1 MVSWS
6 EVQKWNAGVFTS
18 LAQQVGDSARDC
30 KSGLSDFTRVLGGF
44 DLEGAT
50 ASAARDQGHFRIEV
64 ARRQVEDLRAL
75 QEIFLWAEHEIN
87 DIVADVASIHEI
99 ERTTNITISAS
110 GAVAPRDPMVFYG
123 RNNPFV
129 DDESALQFAST
140 RIASL
145 LSRAEAFI
153 SELEARFSRVNS
165 GEAGAEHAYQTSDN
179 EEAQLPPPGSKPKQI
194 AAWWGS
200 LSPQQREELI
210 KKYPEII
217 GNLDG
222 VDIATRDR
230 VNRSLVDGMLTEA
243 EDRVR
248 QIHDDLADP
257 GMTPPLYPNHYIK
270 ALGDVEDIKVLKQ
283 FLADNPE
290 KKLLV
295 CDRSGER
302 LKVAIGIGNFDEAQ
316 HIGVY
321 VPGKGTTVRG
331 SLLDCVTKSESLWL
345 KASKVAQKPVKD
357 YATVAWLG
365 YDAPLSIP
373 NAANT
378 HRADAGADRLVNFL
392 EGLRVIPRV
401 SQEKLHLT
409 LLGHSYGSTTSG
421 IAASH
426 VQPNVVDDLV
436 LFGSPGSGVQ
446 LGAEYRVPEGHR
458 WVSAV
463 PYPGDMVQGIG
474 TDINF
479 GRNPTEMPAFR
490 HISGDATE
498 GETYHT
504 IPQGPFGNHSTYLE
518 DKTETQKDMARI
530 MAGLEPGS

>member
-18 LAQQVGDSARDC
+18 LAEQVGASAEDC

-50 ASAARDQGHFRIEV
+50 ASAARDQGHFRIEA

-87 DIVADVASIHEI
+87 DIAADVASIHEI

-110 GAVAPRDPMVFYG
+110 GVVAPRDPMVFYG

-129 DDESALQFAST
+129 DDEPALQFAST

-179 EEAQLPPPGSKPKQI
+179 EEAQLPPPGSNPRQI
-194 AAWWGS
+194 AVWWGS
-200 LSPQQREELI
+200 LSDQQKKKLKE
-210 KKYPEII
+210 KYPEII

-222 VDIATRDR
+222 VDIATRDE
-230 VNRSLVDGMLTEA
+230 VNRSLVDGMLAEA

-248 QIHDDLADP
+248 QTYDDLVHL
-257 GMTPPLYPNHYIK
+257 GMTSPFYADRYTK
-270 ALGDVEDIKVLKQ
+270 ALDDVEDLKVLQGVLK
-283 FLADNPE
+283 NRE
-290 KKLLV
+290 RKLLV
-295 CDRSGER
+295 CDRGGER
-302 LKVAIGIGNFDEAQ
+302 LKVAIGIGDFNQAQ
-316 HIGVY
+316 HIGVF
-321 VPGKGTTVRG
+321 VPGMGTTVRG
-331 SLLDCVTKSESLWL
+331 NLEDYFKKAASLRSE
-345 KASKVAQKPVKD
+345 ASKVAHKPVID

-373 NAANT
+373 NVANT
-378 HRADAGADRLVNFL
+378 HRANAGADRLENFL
-392 EGLRVIPRV
+392 QGLRVIPRD

>member
-18 LAQQVGDSARDC
+18 LAKQVGDSARDC

-50 ASAARDQGHFRIEV
+50 ASAARDQGHFRIEA

-129 DDESALQFAST
+129 DDEPALQFAST

-179 EEAQLPPPGSKPKQI
+179 EEAQLPPPGSKPRQI

-200 LSPQQREELI
+200 LSDQQKKKLI
-210 KKYPEII
+210 EKYPEII

-222 VDIATRDR
+222 VDIAKRDE
-230 VNRSLVDGMLTEA
+230 VNRSLVDGMLAEA
-243 EDRVR
+243 EDRVH
-248 QIHDDLADP
+248 QIQDDLADP

-270 ALGDVEDIKVLKQ
+270 ALDDVEDLKVLKDFIDHHRGQ
-283 FLADNPE
+283 
-290 KKLLV
+290 KLLV

-302 LKVAIGIGNFDEAQ
+302 LKVAIGSGNFDEAQ

-321 VPGKGTTVRG
+321 VPGRGTTVRG
-331 SLLDCVTKSESLWL
+331 SLLDCVKKSEGLIT
-345 KASKVAQKPVKD
+345 AAQKLRESS

-373 NAANT
+373 DVANT
-378 HRADAGADRLVNFL
+378 HRANAGADRLENFL
-392 EGLRVIPRV
+392 EGV
-401 SQEKLHLT
+401 SAIYGEKVHLT

-426 VQPNVVDDLV
+426 VSPNVVDDLV

-463 PYPGDMVQGIG
+463 PYPGDIVQGIG

-504 IPQGPFGNHSTYLE
+504 IPRGPFGNHSTYLE
-518 DKTETQKDMARI
+518 DGTETQKDMARI
-530 MAGLEPGS
+530 LAGLEPGS

>member
-18 LAQQVGDSARDC
+18 LAQQVGASAEDC
-30 KSGLSDFTRVLGGF
+30 KSNLKRFVDVLAGF

-50 ASAARDQGHFRIEV
+50 ASAARDQGHFRIEA

-129 DDESALQFAST
+129 DDEPALQFAST

-200 LSPQQREELI
+200 LSPQQQEELI
-210 KKYPEII
+210 KKYPAII

-222 VDIATRDR
+222 VDIAKRDKA
-230 VNRSLVDGMLTEA
+230 NRSLVDGMLAEA

-248 QIHDDLADP
+248 QTYDDLVHL
-257 GMTPPLYPNHYIK
+257 GMTSPLYADRYTK
-270 ALGDVEDIKVLKQ
+270 ALDDVEDIKVLKDFIDHHRGQ
-283 FLADNPE
+283 
-290 KKLLV
+290 KLLV

-302 LKVAIGIGNFDEAQ
+302 LKVAIGIGDFDIAQ
-316 HIGVY
+316 HIGVF
-321 VPGKGTTVRG
+321 VPGMGTTVRG
-331 SLLDCVTKSESLWL
+331 KLGDYFKDAAILRS
-345 KASKVAQKPVKD
+345 KAAELAKQTSD
-357 YATVAWLG
+357 HYATVAWLG

-373 NAANT
+373 NVANT
-378 HRADAGADRLVNFL
+378 HRANAGADRLVNFL
-392 EGLRVIPRV
+392 EGLRVIPRN
-401 SQEKLHLT
+401 SQEELHLT

-504 IPQGPFGNHSTYLE
+504 IPRGPFGNHSTYLE
-518 DKTETQKDMARI
+518 DKTKTQKNMAEI
-530 MAGLEPGS
+530 VAGLEPGS

>member
-18 LAQQVGDSARDC
+18 LAKQVGKSANGC
-30 KSGLSDFTRVLGGF
+30 KSNLERFVNVLAGF

-50 ASAARDQGHFRIEV
+50 ASAARDQGHFRIEA
-64 ARRQVEDLRAL
+64 ARRQVEDLLAL
-75 QEIFLWAEHEIN
+75 QEIFLWAEHEVN
-87 DIVADVASIHEI
+87 DIAADVASIHEV

-129 DDESALQFAST
+129 DDEPALQFAST

-165 GEAGAEHAYQTSDN
+165 GEAGAEHSYQTSEN

-200 LSPQQREELI
+200 LSDQQKKKLI
-210 KKYPEII
+210 EKYPEII
-217 GNLDG
+217 GSLDG
-222 VDIATRDR
+222 VDIKTRDE
-230 VNRSLVDGMLTEA
+230 VNRSLVDGMLAEA
-243 EDRVR
+243 RDRER
-248 QIHDDLADP
+248 QTYDDLVHR
-257 GMTPPLYPNHYIK
+257 GMTSHSYANRYSK
-270 ALGDVEDIKVLKQ
+270 ALDDVEDLKVLQEVLK
-283 FLADNPE
+283 DRE
-290 KKLLV
+290 RKLLV

-302 LKVAIGIGNFDEAQ
+302 LKVAIGIGDFDKAQ
-316 HIGVY
+316 HIGVF

-331 SLLDCVTKSESLWL
+331 SLLNYVTKSEGLIT
-345 KASKVAQKPVKD
+345 AAQKVRESS

-373 NAANT
+373 DVANT
-378 HRADAGADRLVNFL
+378 HRANAGADRLENFL
-392 EGLRVIPRV
+392 EGV
-401 SQEKLHLT
+401 SAVYGEKGQKVHLT

-426 VQPNVVDDLV
+426 VSPNVVDDLV

-479 GRNPTEMPAFR
+479 GRNPTEMQAFR
-490 HISGDATE
+490 HISGDATK

-504 IPQGPFGNHSTYLE
+504 IPRGPFGNHSTYLE
-518 DKTETQKDMARI
+518 NNTETQKNMAEI
-530 MAGLEPGS
+530 VAGLEPSS

>member
-18 LAQQVGDSARDC
+18 LAKQVGKSANGC
-30 KSGLSDFTRVLGGF
+30 KSNLERFVNVLAGL

-50 ASAARDQGHFRIEV
+50 ASAARDQGHFRIEA
-64 ARRQVEDLRAL
+64 ARRQVEDLLAL
-75 QEIFLWAEHEIN
+75 QEIFLWAEHEVN
-87 DIVADVASIHEI
+87 DIAADVASIHEV

-129 DDESALQFAST
+129 DDEPALQFAST

-165 GEAGAEHAYQTSDN
+165 GEAGAEHSYQTSEN

-200 LSPQQREELI
+200 LSDQQKKKLI
-210 KKYPEII
+210 EKYPEII

-222 VDIATRDR
+222 VDIKTRDE
-230 VNRSLVDGMLTEA
+230 VNRSLVDGMLAEA
-243 EDRVR
+243 RDRER
-248 QIHDDLADP
+248 QTYDDLVHR
-257 GMTPPLYPNHYIK
+257 GMTSHSYANRYSK
-270 ALGDVEDIKVLKQ
+270 ALDDVEDLKVLQEVLK
-283 FLADNPE
+283 DRE
-290 KKLLV
+290 RKLLV

-302 LKVAIGIGNFDEAQ
+302 LKVAIGIGDFDKAQ
-316 HIGVY
+316 HIGVF

-331 SLLDCVTKSESLWL
+331 SLLNYVTKSEGLIT
-345 KASKVAQKPVKD
+345 AAQKVRESS

-373 NAANT
+373 DVANT
-378 HRADAGADRLVNFL
+378 HRANAGADRLENFL
-392 EGLRVIPRV
+392 EGV
-401 SQEKLHLT
+401 SAVDGEKGQNVHLT

-426 VQPNVVDDLV
+426 VSPNVVDDLV
-436 LFGSPGSGVQ
+436 LFGSPGSGVH

-479 GRNPTEMPAFR
+479 GRNPTEMQAFR
-490 HISGDATE
+490 HISGDATK

-504 IPQGPFGNHSTYLE
+504 IPRGPFGNHSTYLE
-518 DKTETQKDMARI
+518 NNTETQKNMAEI
-530 MAGLEPGS
+530 VAGLEPSS

>member
-18 LAQQVGDSARDC
+18 LAQQVGASAEDC
-30 KSGLSDFTRVLGGF
+30 KSNLKRFVDVLAGF

-50 ASAARDQGHFRIEV
+50 ASAARDQGHFRIEA
-64 ARRQVEDLRAL
+64 ARRQVEDLLAL

-87 DIVADVASIHEI
+87 DIAADVASIHEI

-129 DDESALQFAST
+129 DDEPALQFAST

-179 EEAQLPPPGSKPKQI
+179 EEAQLPPPGSKPRQI

-200 LSPQQREELI
+200 LSPQQQEELI
-210 KKYPEII
+210 KKYPAII

-222 VDIATRDR
+222 VDIKTRDR
-230 VNRSLVDGMLTEA
+230 VNRSLVDGMLAEA
-243 EDRVR
+243 EDRER
-248 QIHDDLADP
+248 QTHNDLVHL
-257 GMTPPLYPNHYIK
+257 GMTSHSYANRYSK
-270 ALGDVEDIKVLKQ
+270 ALDDVEDLKVLKNFIDHHRGQ
-283 FLADNPE
+283 
-290 KKLLV
+290 KLLV

-316 HIGVY
+316 HIGVF
-321 VPGKGTTVRG
+321 VPGMGTTVRG
-331 SLLDCVTKSESLWL
+331 NLLDYTTKSEGLIT
-345 KASKVAQKPVKD
+345 AAQKVRESS

-373 NAANT
+373 NVANT
-378 HRADAGADRLVNFL
+378 HRANAGADRLVNFL
-392 EGLRVIPRV
+392 EGLRVIPRN

-463 PYPGDMVQGIG
+463 PYHGDIVQGIG

-490 HISGDATE
+490 HISGDAT
-498 GETYHT
+498 GGKSYQTFT
-504 IPQGPFGNHSTYLE
+504 QPFGNHSTYLE
-518 DKTETQKDMARI
+518 NNTETQKDMARI
-530 MAGLEPGS
+530 LAGLEPGS

>member
-50 ASAARDQGHFRIEV
+50 ASAARDQGHFRIEA

-87 DIVADVASIHEI
+87 DIAADVASIHEI

-110 GAVAPRDPMVFYG
+110 GVVAPRDPMVFYG

-129 DDESALQFAST
+129 DDEPALQFAST

-179 EEAQLPPPGSKPKQI
+179 EEAQLPPPGSNRRQI
-194 AAWWGS
+194 VAWWGS
-200 LSPQQREELI
+200 LSPQQQEELI
-210 KKYPEII
+210 KKYPAII

-222 VDIATRDR
+222 VDIAKRDE
-230 VNRSLVDGMLTEA
+230 VNRSLVDGMRTEA

-248 QIHDDLADP
+248 QTYDDLVHL
-257 GMTPPLYPNHYIK
+257 GMTSPLYADLYTK
-270 ALGDVEDIKVLKQ
+270 ALDDVEDIEVLQKVLK
-283 FLADNPE
+283 DRE
-290 KKLLV
+290 RKLLV

-316 HIGVY
+316 HIGVF
-321 VPGKGTTVRG
+321 VPGMGTTVRG
-331 SLLDCVTKSESLWL
+331 NLLDYTTKSEGLIT
-345 KASKVAQKPVKD
+345 AAQGLRKSS

-373 NAANT
+373 NVANT
-378 HRADAGADRLVNFL
+378 HRANAGADRLVNFL
-392 EGLRVIPRV
+392 EGLRVIPRN

-426 VQPNVVDDLV
+426 VSPNVVDDLV

-463 PYPGDMVQGIG
+463 PYHGDIVQGIG

-490 HISGDATE
+490 HISGDAT
-498 GETYHT
+498 GGKSYRTFT
-504 IPQGPFGNHSTYLE
+504 QPFGNHSTYLE
-518 DKTETQKDMARI
+518 NNTETQKDMARI
-530 MAGLEPGS
+530 LAGLEPGS

>member
-1 MVSWS
+1 MSWS
-6 EVQKWNAGVFTS
+6 EVQKWNASVFGD
-18 LAQQVGDSARDC
+18 LARQVGKSANGC
-30 KSGLSDFTRVLGGF
+30 KSGLDDFTSVLGDF

-50 ASAARDQGHFRIEV
+50 ASAARDQGRFRIEA
-64 ARRQVEDLRAL
+64 ARHQVEDLLAL
-75 QEIFLWAEHEIN
+75 QEVFLWAEHEVS
-87 DIVADVASIHEI
+87 DIAADVASIHEI
-99 ERTTNITISAS
+99 ERTTNITISES

-129 DDESALQFAST
+129 DDEPALQFAST
-140 RIASL
+140 RIMSL

-165 GEAGAEHAYQTSDN
+165 GEAGAEHTYQTSEN
-179 EEAQLPPPGSKPKQI
+179 EEAQLPPPGSNPKQI

-200 LSPQQREELI
+200 LSPQQQEELI
-210 KKYPEII
+210 KKYPSII

-230 VNRSLVDGMLTEA
+230 VNRSLVDGMLAEA

-270 ALGDVEDIKVLKQ
+270 ALGDVEDLKVLKNFIDHHRGQ
-283 FLADNPE
+283 
-290 KKLLV
+290 KLLV
-295 CDRSGER
+295 CDRGGER
-302 LKVAIGIGNFDEAQ
+302 LKVAIGIGDFDKAQ
-316 HIGVY
+316 HIGVF
-321 VPGKGTTVRG
+321 VPGMGTTVRG
-331 SLLDCVTKSESLWL
+331 SLLNYVTKSEGLIT
-345 KASKVAQKPVKD
+345 AAQKLRESS

-373 NAANT
+373 DVTNT
-378 HRADAGADRLVNFL
+378 HRANAGADRLENFL
-392 EGLRVIPRV
+392 EGLNATFE
-401 SQEKLHLT
+401 EKKKKVHLT

-421 IAASH
+421 IAASR

-479 GRNPTEMPAFR
+479 GRNPTEMRAFR
-490 HISGDATE
+490 HISGDAT
-498 GETYHT
+498 GAKTYRTFTHP
-504 IPQGPFGNHSTYLE
+504 IGNHSTYLE
-518 DKTETQKDMARI
+518 DGTETQKDMARI
-530 MAGLEPGS
+530 LAGLEPGS

>member
-18 LAQQVGDSARDC
+18 LAEQVGDSARDC

-50 ASAARDQGHFRIEV
+50 ASAARDQGHFRIEA
-64 ARRQVEDLRAL
+64 ARRQVEDLLAL
-75 QEIFLWAEHEIN
+75 QEIFLWAEHEVN
-87 DIVADVASIHEI
+87 DIAADVASIHEV

-129 DDESALQFAST
+129 DDEPALQFAST

-165 GEAGAEHAYQTSDN
+165 GEAGAEHSYQTSEN

-200 LSPQQREELI
+200 LSDQQKKKLI
-210 KKYPEII
+210 EKYPEII

-222 VDIATRDR
+222 VDIKTRDE
-230 VNRSLVDGMLTEA
+230 VNRSLVDGMLAEA
-243 EDRVR
+243 RDRER
-248 QIHDDLADP
+248 QTYDDLVHR
-257 GMTPPLYPNHYIK
+257 GMTSHSYANRYSK
-270 ALGDVEDIKVLKQ
+270 ALDDVEDLKVLQEVLK
-283 FLADNPE
+283 DRE
-290 KKLLV
+290 RKLLV

-302 LKVAIGIGNFDEAQ
+302 LKVAIGIGDFDKAQ
-316 HIGVY
+316 HIGVF

-331 SLLDCVTKSESLWL
+331 SLLNYVTKSEGLIT
-345 KASKVAQKPVKD
+345 AAQKVRESS

-373 NAANT
+373 DVANT
-378 HRADAGADRLVNFL
+378 HRANAGADRLENFL
-392 EGLRVIPRV
+392 EGV
-401 SQEKLHLT
+401 SAVYGEKGQKVHLT

-426 VQPNVVDDLV
+426 VSPNVVDDLV

-490 HISGDATE
+490 HITGDATE

-504 IPQGPFGNHSTYLE
+504 IPRGPFGNHSTYLE
-518 DKTETQKDMARI
+518 GGTKTQKNMAEI
-530 MAGLEPGS
+530 VAGLEPSS

>member
-18 LAQQVGDSARDC
+18 LAKQVGDSAEGC
-30 KSGLSDFTRVLGGF
+30 KSNLKRFVDVLAGF

-50 ASAARDQGHFRIEV
+50 ASAARDQGHFRIEA

-75 QEIFLWAEHEIN
+75 QEIFLWAEHEVSEIA
-87 DIVADVASIHEI
+87 ADVTSIHEI

-140 RIASL
+140 RIVSL

-179 EEAQLPPPGSKPKQI
+179 EEAQLPPPGSNPRQI

-200 LSPQQREELI
+200 LSDQQKKKLKE
-210 KKYPEII
+210 KYPEII

-222 VDIATRDR
+222 VDLTTRHE
-230 VNRSLVDGMLTEA
+230 VNSNLVDGMLAEA

-248 QIHDDLADP
+248 QTYDDLVHL
-257 GMTPPLYPNHYIK
+257 GMTSPLYADRYTK
-270 ALGDVEDIKVLKQ
+270 ALDDVEDLKVLQQ
-283 FLADNPE
+283 FLHDNPE

-331 SLLDCVTKSESLWL
+331 SLLDCVTKSEGLIT
-345 KASKVAQKPVKD
+345 AAQKVRKSS

-373 NAANT
+373 NVVNT
-378 HRADAGADRLVNFL
+378 HRANAGADRLENFL
-392 EGLRVIPRV
+392 EGLKATFE
-401 SQEKLHLT
+401 EKKKKVHLT

-426 VQPNVVDDLV
+426 VSPNVVDDLV

-463 PYPGDMVQGIG
+463 PYHGDIVQGIG

-479 GRNPTEMPAFR
+479 GRNPTEMRAFR

-498 GETYHT
+498 GETYRTFTH
-504 IPQGPFGNHSTYLE
+504 PLGNHSTYLE
-518 DKTETQKDMARI
+518 DKTKTQKNMAEI
-530 MAGLEPGS
+530 VAGLEPSS

>member
-50 ASAARDQGHFRIEV
+50 ASAARDQGDFRIEA

-129 DDESALQFAST
+129 DDEPALQFAST

-179 EEAQLPPPGSKPKQI
+179 EEAQLPPPGSKPRQI

-200 LSPQQREELI
+200 LSDQQKKKLI
-210 KKYPEII
+210 EKYPEII

-222 VDIATRDR
+222 VDIAKRDE
-230 VNRSLVDGMLTEA
+230 VNRSLVDGMLAEA
-243 EDRVR
+243 EDRVH
-248 QIHDDLADP
+248 QIQDDLADP

-270 ALGDVEDIKVLKQ
+270 ALDDVEDLKVLKDFIDHHRGQ
-283 FLADNPE
+283 
-290 KKLLV
+290 KLLV

-302 LKVAIGIGNFDEAQ
+302 LKVAIGSGNFDEAQ

-321 VPGKGTTVRG
+321 VPGRGTTVRG
-331 SLLDCVTKSESLWL
+331 SLLDCVKKSEGLIT
-345 KASKVAQKPVKD
+345 AAQKLRESS

-373 NAANT
+373 DVANT
-378 HRADAGADRLVNFL
+378 HRANAGADRLENFL
-392 EGLRVIPRV
+392 EGV
-401 SQEKLHLT
+401 SAIYGEKVHLT

-426 VQPNVVDDLV
+426 VSPNVVDDLV

-463 PYPGDMVQGIG
+463 PYPGDIVQGIG

-504 IPQGPFGNHSTYLE
+504 IPRGPFGNHSTYLE
-518 DKTETQKDMARI
+518 DGTETQKDMARI
-530 MAGLEPGS
+530 LAGLEPGS

>member
-18 LAQQVGDSARDC
+18 LAEQVGASAEGC
-30 KSGLSDFTRVLGGF
+30 KSNLKRFVDVLAGF

-50 ASAARDQGHFRIEV
+50 ASAARDQGHFRIEA

-129 DDESALQFAST
+129 DDEPALQFAST

-179 EEAQLPPPGSKPKQI
+179 EEAQLPPPGSKPRQI

-200 LSPQQREELI
+200 LSDQQKKKLI
-210 KKYPEII
+210 EKYPEII

-222 VDIATRDR
+222 VDIATRDE
-230 VNRSLVDGMLTEA
+230 VNRSLVDGMLAEA
-243 EDRVR
+243 RDRER
-248 QIHDDLADP
+248 QTHDDLVHR
-257 GMTPPLYPNHYIK
+257 GMTSHSYANRYSK
-270 ALGDVEDIKVLKQ
+270 ALDDVEDLEVLKDFIDHHRGQ
-283 FLADNPE
+283 
-290 KKLLV
+290 KLLV

-302 LKVAIGIGNFDEAQ
+302 LKVAIGSGNFDEAQ

-321 VPGKGTTVRG
+321 VPGRGTTVRG
-331 SLLDCVTKSESLWL
+331 SLLDCVKKSEGLIT
-345 KASKVAQKPVKD
+345 AAQKLRESS

-373 NAANT
+373 DVANT
-378 HRADAGADRLVNFL
+378 HRANAGADRLENFL
-392 EGLRVIPRV
+392 EGV
-401 SQEKLHLT
+401 SAIYGEKVHLT

-421 IAASH
+421 IAVSH
-426 VQPNVVDDLV
+426 VSPNVVDDLV

-463 PYPGDMVQGIG
+463 PYPGDIVQGIG

-504 IPQGPFGNHSTYLE
+504 IPRGPFGNHSTYLE
-518 DKTETQKDMARI
+518 DGTETQKDMARI
-530 MAGLEPGS
+530 LAGLEPGS

>member
-18 LAQQVGDSARDC
+18 LAQQVGDSAKDC

-44 DLEGAT
+44 NLEGAT
-50 ASAARDQGHFRIEV
+50 ASAARDQGRFRIEA

-75 QEIFLWAEHEIN
+75 QEIFLWAEHEVS
-87 DIVADVASIHEI
+87 DIAADVTSIHEI
-99 ERTTNITISAS
+99 ERTTNITISES

-129 DDESALQFAST
+129 DDEPALQFAST

-179 EEAQLPPPGSKPKQI
+179 EEAKLPPPGSNPKQI

-200 LSPQQREELI
+200 LSEPQKNKLI
-210 KKYPEII
+210 EKYPAII

-222 VDIATRDR
+222 VDITTRDR

-243 EDRVR
+243 RDRDRQTHEDLVHR
-248 QIHDDLADP
+248 
-257 GMTPPLYPNHYIK
+257 GMTSHSYANRYSK
-270 ALGDVEDIKVLKQ
+270 ALDDVEDIEVLQQ
-283 FLADNPE
+283 FLDDNPE

-302 LKVAIGIGNFDEAQ
+302 LKVAIGIGNFDEAK
-316 HIGVY
+316 HIGVF
-321 VPGKGTTVRG
+321 VPGMGTTVRG
-331 SLLDCVTKSESLWL
+331 TLLNYVTKSEGLN
-345 KASKVAQKPVKD
+345 AAAQKLQESS

-373 NAANT
+373 NVANT
-378 HRADAGADRLVNFL
+378 HRANAGADRLENFL
-392 EGLRVIPRV
+392 EGV
-401 SQEKLHLT
+401 SAIHGEKGQKVHLT

-426 VQPNVVDDLV
+426 VSPNVVDDLV

-479 GRNPTEMPAFR
+479 GRNPTEMQAFR
-490 HISGDATE
+490 HISGDATK

-504 IPQGPFGNHSTYLE
+504 IPRGPFGNHSTYLE
-518 DKTETQKDMARI
+518 DNTETQKNMAEI
-530 MAGLEPGS
+530 VAGLEPSS

>member
-18 LAQQVGDSARDC
+18 LAKQVGDSAEGC
-30 KSGLSDFTRVLGGF
+30 KSNLKRFVDVLAGF

-50 ASAARDQGHFRIEV
+50 ASAARDQGHFRIEA

-75 QEIFLWAEHEIN
+75 QEIFLWAEHEVS
-87 DIVADVASIHEI
+87 DIAADVTSIHEI
-99 ERTTNITISAS
+99 ERTTNITIFES

-129 DDESALQFAST
+129 DDEPALQFAST

-179 EEAQLPPPGSKPKQI
+179 EEAKLPPPGSNPRQI

-200 LSPQQREELI
+200 LSDQQKKKLI
-210 KKYPEII
+210 EKYPEII

-222 VDIATRDR
+222 VDIKTRDE
-230 VNRSLVDGMLTEA
+230 VNRSLVDGMLAEA
-243 EDRVR
+243 RDRER
-248 QIHDDLADP
+248 QTYDDLVHR
-257 GMTPPLYPNHYIK
+257 GMTSHSYANRYSK
-270 ALGDVEDIKVLKQ
+270 ALDDVEDLKVLQEVLK
-283 FLADNPE
+283 DRE
-290 KKLLV
+290 RKLLV

-302 LKVAIGIGNFDEAQ
+302 LKVAIGIGDFDKAQ
-316 HIGVY
+316 HIGVF

-331 SLLDCVTKSESLWL
+331 SLLNYVTKSEGLIT
-345 KASKVAQKPVKD
+345 AAQKVRESS

-373 NAANT
+373 NVANT
-378 HRADAGADRLVNFL
+378 HRANAGADRLVNFL
-392 EGLRVIPRV
+392 EGLRVIPRE

-463 PYPGDMVQGIG
+463 PYHGDIVQGIG

-498 GETYHT
+498 GETYRTFTH
-504 IPQGPFGNHSTYLE
+504 PFGNHSTYLE
-518 DKTETQKDMARI
+518 NNTETQKDMARI
-530 MAGLEPGS
+530 LAGLEPGS

>member
-18 LAQQVGDSARDC
+18 LAQQVGDSAEGC
-30 KSGLSDFTRVLGGF
+30 KSNLKRFVDVLAGF

-50 ASAARDQGHFRIEV
+50 ASAARDQGRFRIEA

-75 QEIFLWAEHEIN
+75 QEIFLWAEHEVS
-87 DIVADVASIHEI
+87 DIAADVTSIHEI
-99 ERTTNITISAS
+99 ERTTNITISES

-129 DDESALQFAST
+129 DDEPALQFAST

-179 EEAQLPPPGSKPKQI
+179 EEAQLPPPGSNPRQI

-200 LSPQQREELI
+200 LSPQQQEELI

-222 VDIATRDR
+222 VDIKTRDR

-243 EDRVR
+243 RDRER
-248 QIHDDLADP
+248 QTHDDLVHL
-257 GMTPPLYPNHYIK
+257 GMTSHSYANRYSK
-270 ALGDVEDIKVLKQ
+270 ALDDVEDLEVLQEVLK
-283 FLADNPE
+283 DRE
-290 KKLLV
+290 RKLLV

-302 LKVAIGIGNFDEAQ
+302 LKVAIGIGDFGTAE
-316 HIGVY
+316 HVGVF
-321 VPGKGTTVRG
+321 VPGMGTTVRG
-331 SLLDCVTKSESLWL
+331 SLLNYVTKSEGLNTT
-345 KASKVAQKPVKD
+345 AQGLRKSS

-373 NAANT
+373 NVANT
-378 HRADAGADRLVNFL
+378 HRANAGADRLVNFL
-392 EGLRVIPRV
+392 EGLRVIPRE

-463 PYPGDMVQGIG
+463 PYYGDIVQGIG

-498 GETYHT
+498 GETYRTFTH
-504 IPQGPFGNHSTYLE
+504 PFGNHSTYLE
-518 DKTETQKDMARI
+518 GGTKTQKNMAEI
-530 MAGLEPGS
+530 VAGLEPSS

>member
-18 LAQQVGDSARDC
+18 LAKQVGKSANGC
-30 KSGLSDFTRVLGGF
+30 KSNLERFVNVLAGF

-50 ASAARDQGHFRIEV
+50 ASAARDQGHFRIEA
-64 ARRQVEDLRAL
+64 ARRQVEDLLAL
-75 QEIFLWAEHEIN
+75 QEIFLWAEHEVN
-87 DIVADVASIHEI
+87 DIAADVASIHEV

-129 DDESALQFAST
+129 DDEPALQFAST

-165 GEAGAEHAYQTSDN
+165 GEAGAEHSYQTSEN

-200 LSPQQREELI
+200 LSDQQKKKLI
-210 KKYPEII
+210 EKYPEII

-222 VDIATRDR
+222 VDIKTRDE
-230 VNRSLVDGMLTEA
+230 VNRSLVDGMLAEA
-243 EDRVR
+243 RDRER
-248 QIHDDLADP
+248 QTYDDLVHR
-257 GMTPPLYPNHYIK
+257 GMTSHSYANRYSK
-270 ALGDVEDIKVLKQ
+270 ALDDVEDLKVLQEVLK
-283 FLADNPE
+283 DRE
-290 KKLLV
+290 RKLLV

-302 LKVAIGIGNFDEAQ
+302 LKVAIGIGDFDKAQ
-316 HIGVY
+316 HIGVF

-331 SLLDCVTKSESLWL
+331 SLLNYVTKSEGLIT
-345 KASKVAQKPVKD
+345 AAQKVRESS

-373 NAANT
+373 DVANT
-378 HRADAGADRLVNFL
+378 HRANAGADRLENFL
-392 EGLRVIPRV
+392 EGV
-401 SQEKLHLT
+401 SAVYGEKGQKVHLT

-426 VQPNVVDDLV
+426 VSPNVVDDLV

-479 GRNPTEMPAFR
+479 GRNPTEMQAFR
-490 HISGDATE
+490 HISGDATK

-504 IPQGPFGNHSTYLE
+504 IPRGPFGNHSTYLE
-518 DKTETQKDMARI
+518 NNTETQKNMAEI
-530 MAGLEPGS
+530 VAALEPSS

>member
-1 MVSWS
+1 MVSWL

-50 ASAARDQGHFRIEV
+50 ASAARDQGHFRIEA

-75 QEIFLWAEHEIN
+75 QEIFLWAEHEVG
-87 DIVADVASIHEI
+87 DIAADVTSIHEI

-129 DDESALQFAST
+129 DDEPALQFAST

-153 SELEARFSRVNS
+153 SELKARFSRVNS

-179 EEAQLPPPGSKPKQI
+179 EEAQLPPPGSKPRQI

-200 LSPQQREELI
+200 LSDQQKKKLI
-210 KKYPEII
+210 EKYPEII

-222 VDIATRDR
+222 VDIATRDE
-230 VNRSLVDGMLTEA
+230 VNRSLVDGMLAEA
-243 EDRVR
+243 EDRVH
-248 QIHDDLADP
+248 QIQDDLADP

-270 ALGDVEDIKVLKQ
+270 ALDDVEDLKVLKDFIDHHRGQ
-283 FLADNPE
+283 
-290 KKLLV
+290 KLLV
-295 CDRSGER
+295 CDRSGEW
-302 LKVAIGIGNFDEAQ
+302 LKVAIGSGNFDEAQ

-321 VPGKGTTVRG
+321 VPGRGTTVRG
-331 SLLDCVTKSESLWL
+331 SLLDCVKKSEGLIT
-345 KASKVAQKPVKD
+345 AAQKLRESS

-378 HRADAGADRLVNFL
+378 HRANAGADRLENFL
-392 EGLRVIPRV
+392 EGV
-401 SQEKLHLT
+401 SAIYGEKVHLT

-426 VQPNVVDDLV
+426 VSPNVVDDLV

-463 PYPGDMVQGIG
+463 PYPGDIVQGIG

-504 IPQGPFGNHSTYLE
+504 IPRGPFGNHSTYLE
-518 DKTETQKDMARI
+518 DGTETQKDMARI
-530 MAGLEPGS
+530 LAGLEPGS

>member
-50 ASAARDQGHFRIEV
+50 ASAARDQGHFRIEA

-75 QEIFLWAEHEIN
+75 QEIFLWAEQEIN

-129 DDESALQFAST
+129 DDEPALQFAST

-179 EEAQLPPPGSKPKQI
+179 EEAQLPPPGSKPRQI

-222 VDIATRDR
+222 VDIKTRNR
-230 VNRSLVDGMLTEA
+230 VNRSLVDGMLAEA
-243 EDRVR
+243 EDRER
-248 QIHDDLADP
+248 QTHEDLVHR
-257 GMTPPLYPNHYIK
+257 GMTSHSYANRYSK
-270 ALGDVEDIKVLKQ
+270 ALDDVEDLKVLQKVLK
-283 FLADNPE
+283 NPE
-290 KKLLV
+290 RMLLV

-302 LKVAIGIGNFDEAQ
+302 LKVAIGSGNFDEAQ

-321 VPGKGTTVRG
+321 VPGRGTTVRG
-331 SLLDCVTKSESLWL
+331 SLLDCVKKSEGLIT
-345 KASKVAQKPVKD
+345 AAQKLRESS

-373 NAANT
+373 DVANT
-378 HRADAGADRLVNFL
+378 HRANAGADRLENFL
-392 EGLRVIPRV
+392 EGV
-401 SQEKLHLT
+401 SAIYGEKVHLT

-426 VQPNVVDDLV
+426 VSPNVVDDLV

-463 PYPGDMVQGIG
+463 PYPGDIVQGIG

-504 IPQGPFGNHSTYLE
+504 IPRGPFGNHSTYLE
-518 DKTETQKDMARI
+518 DGTETQKDMARI
-530 MAGLEPGS
+530 LAGLEPGS

>member
-18 LAQQVGDSARDC
+18 LAQQVGASAEDC
-30 KSGLSDFTRVLGGF
+30 KTNLKRFVDVLAGF

-50 ASAARDQGHFRIEV
+50 ASAARDQGHFRIEA

-75 QEIFLWAEHEIN
+75 QEIFLWAEHEVS
-87 DIVADVASIHEI
+87 DIAADVTSIHEI

-129 DDESALQFAST
+129 DDEPALQFAST

-145 LSRAEAFI
+145 LSRAETFI

-165 GEAGAEHAYQTSDN
+165 GEAGAEHSYQTSEN

-200 LSPQQREELI
+200 LSDQQKKKLI
-210 KKYPEII
+210 EKYPEII

-222 VDIATRDR
+222 VDIKTRDE
-230 VNRSLVDGMLTEA
+230 VNRSLVDGMLAEA
-243 EDRVR
+243 RDRER
-248 QIHDDLADP
+248 QTYDDLVHR
-257 GMTPPLYPNHYIK
+257 GMTSHSYANRYSK
-270 ALGDVEDIKVLKQ
+270 ALDDVEDLKVLQEVLK
-283 FLADNPE
+283 DRE
-290 KKLLV
+290 RKLLV

-302 LKVAIGIGNFDEAQ
+302 LKVAIGIGDFDKAQ
-316 HIGVY
+316 HIGVF

-331 SLLDCVTKSESLWL
+331 SLLNYVTKSEGLIT
-345 KASKVAQKPVKD
+345 AAQKVRESS

-373 NAANT
+373 DVANT
-378 HRADAGADRLVNFL
+378 HRANAGADRLENFL
-392 EGLRVIPRV
+392 EGV
-401 SQEKLHLT
+401 SAVYGEKGQKVHLT

-426 VQPNVVDDLV
+426 VSPNVVDDLV

-479 GRNPTEMPAFR
+479 GRNPTEMQAFR
-490 HISGDATE
+490 HISGDATK

-504 IPQGPFGNHSTYLE
+504 IPRGPFGNHSTYLE
-518 DKTETQKDMARI
+518 NNTETQKNMAEI
-530 MAGLEPGS
+530 VAGLEPSS

>member
-18 LAQQVGDSARDC
+18 LAKQVGKSANGC
-30 KSGLSDFTRVLGGF
+30 KSNLERFVNVLAGF

-50 ASAARDQGHFRIEV
+50 ASAARDQGHFRIEA
-64 ARRQVEDLRAL
+64 ARRQVEDLLAL
-75 QEIFLWAEHEIN
+75 QEIFLWAEHEVN
-87 DIVADVASIHEI
+87 DIAADVASIHEV

-129 DDESALQFAST
+129 DDEPALQFAST

-165 GEAGAEHAYQTSDN
+165 GEAGAEHSYQTSEN

-200 LSPQQREELI
+200 LSDQQKKKLI
-210 KKYPEII
+210 EKYPEII

-222 VDIATRDR
+222 VDIKTRDE
-230 VNRSLVDGMLTEA
+230 VNRSLVDGMLAEA
-243 EDRVR
+243 RDRER
-248 QIHDDLADP
+248 QTYDDLVHR
-257 GMTPPLYPNHYIK
+257 GMTSHSYANRYSK
-270 ALGDVEDIKVLKQ
+270 ALDDVEDLKVLQEVLK
-283 FLADNPE
+283 DRE
-290 KKLLV
+290 RKLLV

-302 LKVAIGIGNFDEAQ
+302 LKVAIGIGDFDKAQ
-316 HIGVY
+316 HIGVF

-331 SLLDCVTKSESLWL
+331 SLLNYVTKSEGLIT
-345 KASKVAQKPVKD
+345 AAQKVRESS

-373 NAANT
+373 DVANT
-378 HRADAGADRLVNFL
+378 HRANAGADRLENFL
-392 EGLRVIPRV
+392 EGV
-401 SQEKLHLT
+401 SAVYGEKGQKVHLT

-426 VQPNVVDDLV
+426 VSPNVVDDLV

-479 GRNPTEMPAFR
+479 GRNPTEMQAFK
-490 HISGDATE
+490 HISGDATK

-504 IPQGPFGNHSTYLE
+504 IPRGPFGNHSTYLE
-518 DKTETQKDMARI
+518 NNTETQKNMAEI
-530 MAGLEPGS
+530 VAGLEPSS

>member
-18 LAQQVGDSARDC
+18 LAKQVGKSANGC
-30 KSGLSDFTRVLGGF
+30 KSNLERFVNVLAGF

-50 ASAARDQGHFRIEV
+50 ASAARDQGHFRIEA
-64 ARRQVEDLRAL
+64 ARRQVEDLLAL
-75 QEIFLWAEHEIN
+75 QEIFLWAEHEVN
-87 DIVADVASIHEI
+87 DIAADVASIHEV

-129 DDESALQFAST
+129 DDEPALQFAST

-165 GEAGAEHAYQTSDN
+165 GEAGAEHSYQTSEN

-200 LSPQQREELI
+200 LSDQQKKKLI
-210 KKYPEII
+210 EKYPEII

-222 VDIATRDR
+222 VDIKTRDE
-230 VNRSLVDGMLTEA
+230 VNRSLVDGMRTEA

-248 QIHDDLADP
+248 QTYDDLVHR
-257 GMTPPLYPNHYIK
+257 GMTSHSYANRYSK
-270 ALGDVEDIKVLKQ
+270 ALDDVEDLKVLQEVLK
-283 FLADNPE
+283 DRE
-290 KKLLV
+290 RKLLV

-302 LKVAIGIGNFDEAQ
+302 LKVAIGIGDFDKAQ
-316 HIGVY
+316 HIGVF

-331 SLLDCVTKSESLWL
+331 SLLNYVTKSEGLIT
-345 KASKVAQKPVKD
+345 AAQKVRESS

-373 NAANT
+373 DVANT
-378 HRADAGADRLVNFL
+378 HRANAGADRLENFL
-392 EGLRVIPRV
+392 EGV
-401 SQEKLHLT
+401 SAVYGEKGQKVHLT

-426 VQPNVVDDLV
+426 VSPNVVDDLV

-479 GRNPTEMPAFR
+479 GRNPTEMQAFR
-490 HISGDATE
+490 HISGDATK

-504 IPQGPFGNHSTYLE
+504 IPRGPFGNHSTYLE
-518 DKTETQKDMARI
+518 NNTETQKNMAEI
-530 MAGLEPGS
+530 VAGLEPSS

>member
-6 EVQKWNAGVFTS
+6 EVQKWNASVFGD
-18 LAQQVGDSARDC
+18 LARQVGESANGC
-30 KSGLSDFTRVLGGF
+30 KSGLDDFTSVLGDF

-50 ASAARDQGHFRIEV
+50 ASAARDQGRFRIEA
-64 ARRQVEDLRAL
+64 ARHQVEDLLAL
-75 QEIFLWAEHEIN
+75 QEVFLWAEHEVS
-87 DIVADVASIHEI
+87 DIAADVASIHEI
-99 ERTTNITISAS
+99 ERTTNITISAT

-129 DDESALQFAST
+129 DDEPALQFAST

-145 LSRAEAFI
+145 LSRAERFI

-179 EEAQLPPPGSKPKQI
+179 EEAQLPPPGSNPRQI
-194 AAWWGS
+194 AVWWGS
-200 LSPQQREELI
+200 LSDQQKKKLKE
-210 KKYPEII
+210 KYPEII

-222 VDIATRDR
+222 VDIATRDE
-230 VNRSLVDGMLTEA
+230 VNRSLVDGMLAEA

-248 QIHDDLADP
+248 QTYDDLVHL
-257 GMTPPLYPNHYIK
+257 GMTSPFYADRYTK
-270 ALGDVEDIKVLKQ
+270 ALDDVEDLKVLKNFIDHHRGQ
-283 FLADNPE
+283 
-290 KKLLV
+290 KLLV

-302 LKVAIGIGNFDEAQ
+302 LKVAIGIGNFNEAQ
-316 HIGVY
+316 HVGVF

-331 SLLDCVTKSESLWL
+331 SLLNYVTKSEGLNTT
-345 KASKVAQKPVKD
+345 AQGLRKSS

-373 NAANT
+373 NVANT
-378 HRADAGADRLVNFL
+378 HRANAGADRLVNFL
-392 EGLRVIPRV
+392 EGLRVIPRD

-463 PYPGDMVQGIG
+463 PYYGDIVQGIG

-498 GETYHT
+498 GETYRTFTH
-504 IPQGPFGNHSTYLE
+504 PFGNHSTYLE
-518 DKTETQKDMARI
+518 NNTETQKDMARI
-530 MAGLEPGS
+530 LAGLEPGS

>member
-50 ASAARDQGHFRIEV
+50 ASAARDQGHFRIEA

-75 QEIFLWAEHEIN
+75 QEIFLWAEQEIN

-129 DDESALQFAST
+129 DDEPALQFAST

-179 EEAQLPPPGSKPKQI
+179 EEAQLPPPGSKPRQI

-222 VDIATRDR
+222 VDIKTRNR
-230 VNRSLVDGMLTEA
+230 VNRSLVDGMLAET
-243 EDRVR
+243 EDRER
-248 QIHDDLADP
+248 QTHEDLVHR
-257 GMTPPLYPNHYIK
+257 GMTSHSYANRYSK
-270 ALGDVEDIKVLKQ
+270 ALDDVEDLKVLQKVLK
-283 FLADNPE
+283 NPE
-290 KKLLV
+290 RMLLV

-302 LKVAIGIGNFDEAQ
+302 LKVAIGSGNFDEAQ

-321 VPGKGTTVRG
+321 VPGRGTTVRG
-331 SLLDCVTKSESLWL
+331 SLLDCVKKSEGLIT
-345 KASKVAQKPVKD
+345 AAQKLRESS

-373 NAANT
+373 DVANT
-378 HRADAGADRLVNFL
+378 HRANAGADRLENFL
-392 EGLRVIPRV
+392 EGV
-401 SQEKLHLT
+401 SAIYGEKVHLT

-426 VQPNVVDDLV
+426 VSPNVVDDLV

-463 PYPGDMVQGIG
+463 PYPGDIVQGIG

-504 IPQGPFGNHSTYLE
+504 IPRGPFGNHSTYLE
-518 DKTETQKDMARI
+518 DGTETQKDMARI
-530 MAGLEPGS
+530 LAGLEPGS

>member
-18 LAQQVGDSARDC
+18 LARQVGDSARDC
-30 KSGLSDFTRVLGGF
+30 KSGLDDFTRVLGGF

-50 ASAARDQGHFRIEV
+50 ASAARDQGHFRIEA

-75 QEIFLWAEHEIN
+75 QEIFLWAEHEVS
-87 DIVADVASIHEI
+87 DIAADVTSIHEI
-99 ERTTNITISAS
+99 ERTTNITISAT

-129 DDESALQFAST
+129 DDEPALQFAST

-179 EEAQLPPPGSKPKQI
+179 EEAQLPPPGSNPRQI

-200 LSPQQREELI
+200 LSDQQKKKLI
-210 KKYPEII
+210 EKYPEII

-222 VDIATRDR
+222 VDIATRDE
-230 VNRSLVDGMLTEA
+230 VNRSLVDGMLAEA
-243 EDRVR
+243 RDRER
-248 QIHDDLADP
+248 QTHDDLVHR
-257 GMTPPLYPNHYIK
+257 GMTSHSYANRYSK
-270 ALGDVEDIKVLKQ
+270 ALDDVEDLKVLQEVLK
-283 FLADNPE
+283 DRE
-290 KKLLV
+290 RKLLV

-302 LKVAIGIGNFDEAQ
+302 LKVAIGIGDFNQAQ
-316 HIGVY
+316 HIGVF

-331 SLLDCVTKSESLWL
+331 SLLNYVTKSEGLNTT
-345 KASKVAQKPVKD
+345 AQGLRKSS

-373 NAANT
+373 NVANT
-378 HRADAGADRLVNFL
+378 HRANAGADRLVNFL
-392 EGLRVIPRV
+392 EGLNATFE
-401 SQEKLHLT
+401 EKKKKVHLT

-421 IAASH
+421 IAASR

-463 PYPGDMVQGIG
+463 PYYGDIVQGIG

-498 GETYHT
+498 GETYRTFTH
-504 IPQGPFGNHSTYLE
+504 PFGNHSTYLE
-518 DKTETQKDMARI
+518 GGTKTQKNMAEI
-530 MAGLEPGS
+530 VAGLEPSS

>member
-18 LAQQVGDSARDC
+18 LAKQVGKSANGC
-30 KSGLSDFTRVLGGF
+30 KSNLERFVNVLAGF

-50 ASAARDQGHFRIEV
+50 ASAARDQGHFRIEA
-64 ARRQVEDLRAL
+64 ARRQVEDLLAL
-75 QEIFLWAEHEIN
+75 QEIFLWAEHEVN
-87 DIVADVASIHEI
+87 DIAADVASIHEV

-129 DDESALQFAST
+129 DDEPALQFAST

-165 GEAGAEHAYQTSDN
+165 GEAGAEHSYQTSEN

-200 LSPQQREELI
+200 LSDQQKKKLI
-210 KKYPEII
+210 EKYPEII

-222 VDIATRDR
+222 VDIKTRDE
-230 VNRSLVDGMLTEA
+230 VNRSLVDGMLAEA
-243 EDRVR
+243 RDRER
-248 QIHDDLADP
+248 QTYDDLVHR
-257 GMTPPLYPNHYIK
+257 GMTSHSYANRYSK
-270 ALGDVEDIKVLKQ
+270 ALDDVEDLKVLQEVLK
-283 FLADNPE
+283 DRE
-290 KKLLV
+290 RKLLV

-302 LKVAIGIGNFDEAQ
+302 LKVAIGIGDFDKAQ
-316 HIGVY
+316 HIGVF

-331 SLLDCVTKSESLWL
+331 SLLNYVTKSEGLIT
-345 KASKVAQKPVKD
+345 AAQKVRESS

-373 NAANT
+373 DVANT
-378 HRADAGADRLVNFL
+378 HRANAGADRLENFL
-392 EGLRVIPRV
+392 EGV
-401 SQEKLHLT
+401 SAVYGEKGQKVHLT

-479 GRNPTEMPAFR
+479 GRNPTEMQAFR

-498 GETYHT
+498 GETYRTFTH
-504 IPQGPFGNHSTYLE
+504 PFGNHSTYLE
-518 DKTETQKDMARI
+518 NNTETQKNMAEI
-530 MAGLEPGS
+530 VAGLEPSS

>member
-18 LAQQVGDSARDC
+18 LAKQVGKSANGC
-30 KSGLSDFTRVLGGF
+30 KSNLERFVNVLAGF

-50 ASAARDQGHFRIEV
+50 ASAARDQGHFRIEA
-64 ARRQVEDLRAL
+64 ARRQVEDLLAL
-75 QEIFLWAEHEIN
+75 QEIFLWAEHEVN
-87 DIVADVASIHEI
+87 DIAADVASIHEV

-129 DDESALQFAST
+129 DDEPALQFAST

-153 SELEARFSRVNS
+153 SEVEARFSRVNS
-165 GEAGAEHAYQTSDN
+165 GEAGAEHSYQTSEN

-200 LSPQQREELI
+200 LSDQQKKKLI
-210 KKYPEII
+210 EKYPEII

-222 VDIATRDR
+222 VDIKTRDE
-230 VNRSLVDGMLTEA
+230 VNRSLVDGMLAEA
-243 EDRVR
+243 RDRER
-248 QIHDDLADP
+248 QTYDDLVHR
-257 GMTPPLYPNHYIK
+257 GMTSHSYANRYSK
-270 ALGDVEDIKVLKQ
+270 ALDDVEDLKVLQEVLK
-283 FLADNPE
+283 DRE
-290 KKLLV
+290 RKLLV

-302 LKVAIGIGNFDEAQ
+302 LKVAIGIGDFDKAQ
-316 HIGVY
+316 HIGVF

-331 SLLDCVTKSESLWL
+331 SLLNYVTKSEGLIT
-345 KASKVAQKPVKD
+345 AAQKVRESS

-373 NAANT
+373 DVANT
-378 HRADAGADRLVNFL
+378 HRANAGADRLENFL
-392 EGLRVIPRV
+392 EGV
-401 SQEKLHLT
+401 SAVYGEKGQKVHLT

-426 VQPNVVDDLV
+426 VSPNVVDDLV

-479 GRNPTEMPAFR
+479 GRNPTEMQAFR
-490 HISGDATE
+490 HISGDATK

-504 IPQGPFGNHSTYLE
+504 IPRGPFGNHSTYLE
-518 DKTETQKDMARI
+518 NNTETQKNMAEI
-530 MAGLEPGS
+530 VAGLEPSS

>member
-50 ASAARDQGHFRIEV
+50 ASAARDQGHFRIEA

-110 GAVAPRDPMVFYG
+110 GAVAPHDPMVFYG

-129 DDESALQFAST
+129 DDEPALQFAST

-179 EEAQLPPPGSKPKQI
+179 EEAQLPPPGSNPRQI

-222 VDIATRDR
+222 VDIATRNR
-230 VNRSLVDGMLTEA
+230 VNRSLVDGMLAEA

-248 QIHDDLADP
+248 QTYDDLVHL
-257 GMTPPLYPNHYIK
+257 GMTSPLYADRYTK
-270 ALGDVEDIKVLKQ
+270 ALDDVEDIEVLQDVLK
-283 FLADNPE
+283 NPE
-290 KKLLV
+290 RMLLV

-302 LKVAIGIGNFDEAQ
+302 LKVAIGIGDFDKAQ

-331 SLLDCVTKSESLWL
+331 SLLDCVTKSEGLIT
-345 KASKVAQKPVKD
+345 AAQKVRESS

-373 NAANT
+373 DVANT
-378 HRADAGADRLVNFL
+378 HRANAGADRLENFL
-392 EGLRVIPRV
+392 EGVRAIYG
-401 SQEKLHLT
+401 EKEQKVHLT

-490 HISGDATE
+490 HISGDATK
-498 GETYHT
+498 GKSYHT
-504 IPQGPFGNHSTYLE
+504 IPRGPFGNHSTYLE
-518 DKTETQKDMARI
+518 DGTETQKNMAEI
-530 MAGLEPGS
+530 VAGLEPSS

>member
-6 EVQKWNAGVFTS
+6 EVQKWNASVFGD
-18 LAQQVGDSARDC
+18 LARQVGASARDC

-50 ASAARDQGHFRIEV
+50 ASAARDQGHFRIEA

-87 DIVADVASIHEI
+87 DIAADVASIHEI

-129 DDESALQFAST
+129 DDEPALQFAST

-165 GEAGAEHAYQTSDN
+165 GEAGAEHAYQTSEN

-200 LSPQQREELI
+200 LSDQQKKKLI
-210 KKYPEII
+210 EKYPEII

-222 VDIATRDR
+222 VDIATRNQ
-230 VNRSLVDGMLTEA
+230 VNRSLVDGMLAEA
-243 EDRVR
+243 RDRERQTHEDLVHR
-248 QIHDDLADP
+248 
-257 GMTPPLYPNHYIK
+257 GMTSHSYANRYSK
-270 ALGDVEDIKVLKQ
+270 ALDDVEDIEVLQKVLK
-283 FLADNPE
+283 NPE
-290 KKLLV
+290 RMLLV

-302 LKVAIGIGNFDEAQ
+302 LKVAIGIGDFNQAQ
-316 HIGVY
+316 HIGVF
-321 VPGKGTTVRG
+321 VPGMGTTVRG
-331 SLLDCVTKSESLWL
+331 SLLNYVTKSEGLNTT
-345 KASKVAQKPVKD
+345 AQGLRKSS

-373 NAANT
+373 NVANT
-378 HRADAGADRLVNFL
+378 HRANAGADRLVNFL
-392 EGLRVIPRV
+392 EGLNATFE
-401 SQEKLHLT
+401 EKKKKVHLT

-421 IAASH
+421 IAASR

-463 PYPGDMVQGIG
+463 PYYGDIVQGIG

-498 GETYHT
+498 GETYRTFTH
-504 IPQGPFGNHSTYLE
+504 PFGNHSTYLE
-518 DKTETQKDMARI
+518 GGTKTQKNMAEI
-530 MAGLEPGS
+530 VAGLEPSS

>member
-18 LAQQVGDSARDC
+18 LAQQVGDSAEGC
-30 KSGLSDFTRVLGGF
+30 KSNLKRFVDVLAGF

-50 ASAARDQGHFRIEV
+50 ASAARDQGRFRIEA

-75 QEIFLWAEHEIN
+75 QEIFLWAEHEVS
-87 DIVADVASIHEI
+87 DIAADVTSIHEI

-110 GAVAPRDPMVFYG
+110 GVVAPRDPMVFYG

-129 DDESALQFAST
+129 DDEPALQFAST

-165 GEAGAEHAYQTSDN
+165 GEAGAEHAYQTSDD
-179 EEAQLPPPGSKPKQI
+179 EEAQLPPPGSNRRQI
-194 AAWWGS
+194 VAWWGS
-200 LSPQQREELI
+200 LSPQQQEELI
-210 KKYPEII
+210 KKYPAII

-222 VDIATRDR
+222 VDIAKRDE
-230 VNRSLVDGMLTEA
+230 VNRSLVDGMRTEA

-248 QIHDDLADP
+248 RTYDDLVHL
-257 GMTPPLYPNHYIK
+257 GMTSPLYADLYTK
-270 ALGDVEDIKVLKQ
+270 ALDDLEDIKVLQQ

-302 LKVAIGIGNFDEAQ
+302 LKVAIGIGDFDKAQ
-316 HIGVY
+316 HIGVF
-321 VPGKGTTVRG
+321 VPGMGTTVRG
-331 SLLDCVTKSESLWL
+331 NLEDYFKKAASLRSEAAGLAKQTS
-345 KASKVAQKPVKD
+345 D
-357 YATVAWLG
+357 HYATVAWLG

-373 NAANT
+373 NVANT
-378 HRADAGADRLVNFL
+378 HRANAGADRLVNFL
-392 EGLRVIPRV
+392 EGLRVIPRN

-463 PYPGDMVQGIG
+463 PYYGDIVQGIG

-498 GETYHT
+498 GETYRTFTH
-504 IPQGPFGNHSTYLE
+504 PFGNHSTYLE
-518 DKTETQKDMARI
+518 NKTETQKNMAEI
-530 MAGLEPGS
+530 VAGLEPGS

>member
-18 LAQQVGDSARDC
+18 LAKQVGKSANGC
-30 KSGLSDFTRVLGGF
+30 KSNLERFVNVLAGF

-50 ASAARDQGHFRIEV
+50 ASAARDQGHFRIEA
-64 ARRQVEDLRAL
+64 ARRQVEDLLAL
-75 QEIFLWAEHEIN
+75 QEIFLWAEHEVN
-87 DIVADVASIHEI
+87 DIAADVASIHEV

-129 DDESALQFAST
+129 DDEPALQFAST

-165 GEAGAEHAYQTSDN
+165 GEAGAEHSYQTSEN

-200 LSPQQREELI
+200 LSDQQKKKLI
-210 KKYPEII
+210 EKYPEII

-222 VDIATRDR
+222 VDIKTRDE
-230 VNRSLVDGMLTEA
+230 VNRSLVDGMLAEA
-243 EDRVR
+243 RDRER
-248 QIHDDLADP
+248 QTYDDLVHR
-257 GMTPPLYPNHYIK
+257 GMTSHSYANRYSK
-270 ALGDVEDIKVLKQ
+270 ALDDVEDLKVLQEVLK
-283 FLADNPE
+283 DRE
-290 KKLLV
+290 RKLLV

-302 LKVAIGIGNFDEAQ
+302 LKVAIGIGDFDKAQ
-316 HIGVY
+316 HIGVF

-331 SLLDCVTKSESLWL
+331 SLLNYVTKSEGLIT
-345 KASKVAQKPVKD
+345 AAQKVRESS

-373 NAANT
+373 DVANT
-378 HRADAGADRLVNFL
+378 HRANAGADRLENFL
-392 EGLRVIPRV
+392 EGLRVIPRE

-463 PYPGDMVQGIG
+463 PYHGDIVQGIG

-498 GETYHT
+498 GETYRTFTH
-504 IPQGPFGNHSTYLE
+504 PFGNHSTYLE
-518 DKTETQKDMARI
+518 NNTETQKDMARI
-530 MAGLEPGS
+530 LAGLEPGS

>member
-18 LAQQVGDSARDC
+18 LAQQVGDSAEGC
-30 KSGLSDFTRVLGGF
+30 KSNLERFVNVLAGF

-50 ASAARDQGHFRIEV
+50 ASAARDQGHFRIEA

-75 QEIFLWAEHEIN
+75 QEIFLWAEHEVS
-87 DIVADVASIHEI
+87 DIAADVASIHEV

-129 DDESALQFAST
+129 DDEPALQFAST

-145 LSRAEAFI
+145 LSRAETFI

-165 GEAGAEHAYQTSDN
+165 GEAGAEHSYQTSEN

-200 LSPQQREELI
+200 LSDQQKKKLI
-210 KKYPEII
+210 EKYPEII

-222 VDIATRDR
+222 VDIKTRDE
-230 VNRSLVDGMLTEA
+230 VNRSLVDGMLAEA
-243 EDRVR
+243 RDRER
-248 QIHDDLADP
+248 QTYDDLVHR
-257 GMTPPLYPNHYIK
+257 GMTSHSYANRYSK
-270 ALGDVEDIKVLKQ
+270 ALDDVEDLKVLQEVLK
-283 FLADNPE
+283 DRE
-290 KKLLV
+290 RKLLV

-302 LKVAIGIGNFDEAQ
+302 LKVAIGIGDFDKAQ
-316 HIGVY
+316 HIGVF

-331 SLLDCVTKSESLWL
+331 SLLNYVTKSEGLIT
-345 KASKVAQKPVKD
+345 AAQKVRESS

-373 NAANT
+373 DVANT
-378 HRADAGADRLVNFL
+378 HRANAGADRLENFL
-392 EGLRVIPRV
+392 EGV
-401 SQEKLHLT
+401 SAVYGEKGQKVHLT

-426 VQPNVVDDLV
+426 VSPNVVDDLV

-479 GRNPTEMPAFR
+479 GRNPTEMQAFR
-490 HISGDATE
+490 HISGDATK

-504 IPQGPFGNHSTYLE
+504 IPRGPFGNHSTYLE
-518 DKTETQKDMARI
+518 NNTETQKNMAEI
-530 MAGLEPGS
+530 VAGLEPSS

>member
-18 LAQQVGDSARDC
+18 LAQQVGDSAEGC
-30 KSGLSDFTRVLGGF
+30 KSNLKRFVDVLAGF

-50 ASAARDQGHFRIEV
+50 ASAARDQGRFRIEA

-75 QEIFLWAEHEIN
+75 QEIFLWAEHEVS
-87 DIVADVASIHEI
+87 DIAADVTSIHEI

-129 DDESALQFAST
+129 DDEPALQFAST
-140 RIASL
+140 RIVSL

-165 GEAGAEHAYQTSDN
+165 GEAGAEHSYQTSEN
-179 EEAQLPPPGSKPKQI
+179 EEAQLPPHGSNPRQI

-200 LSPQQREELI
+200 LSDQQKKKLI
-210 KKYPEII
+210 EKYPEII

-222 VDIATRDR
+222 VDIATRDE
-230 VNRSLVDGMLTEA
+230 VNRSLVDGMLAEA
-243 EDRVR
+243 RDREH
-248 QIHDDLADP
+248 QTHDDLVHR
-257 GMTPPLYPNHYIK
+257 GMTSHSYANRYSK
-270 ALGDVEDIKVLKQ
+270 ALDDVEDLEVLKDFIDHHRGQ
-283 FLADNPE
+283 
-290 KKLLV
+290 KLLV

-302 LKVAIGIGNFDEAQ
+302 LKVAIGIGDFNQAQ
-316 HIGVY
+316 HIGVF
-321 VPGKGTTVRG
+321 VPGMGTTVRG
-331 SLLDCVTKSESLWL
+331 SLLNYVTKSEGLIT
-345 KASKVAQKPVKD
+345 AAQKVRESS

-373 NAANT
+373 DVANT
-378 HRADAGADRLVNFL
+378 HRANAGAGRLENFL
-392 EGLRVIPRV
+392 EGLKATFE
-401 SQEKLHLT
+401 EKEKKVHLT

-426 VQPNVVDDLV
+426 VSPNVVDDLV

-490 HISGDATE
+490 HISGDATK
-498 GETYHT
+498 GKTYHT

-518 DKTETQKDMARI
+518 DGTETQKNMAEI
-530 MAGLEPGS
+530 VAGLEPSL

>member
-6 EVQKWNAGVFTS
+6 EVQRWNAGVFTS
-18 LAQQVGDSARDC
+18 LAQQVGKSANGC
-30 KSGLSDFTRVLGGF
+30 KSNLERFVNVLAGF

-50 ASAARDQGHFRIEV
+50 ASAARDQGHFRIEA
-64 ARRQVEDLRAL
+64 ARRQVEDLLAL
-75 QEIFLWAEHEIN
+75 QEIFLWAEHEVN
-87 DIVADVASIHEI
+87 DIAADVASIHEV

-129 DDESALQFAST
+129 DDEPALQFAST

-165 GEAGAEHAYQTSDN
+165 GEAGAEHSYQTSEN

-200 LSPQQREELI
+200 LSDQQKKKLI
-210 KKYPEII
+210 EKYPEII

-222 VDIATRDR
+222 VDIKTRDE
-230 VNRSLVDGMLTEA
+230 VNRSLVDGMLAEA
-243 EDRVR
+243 RDRER
-248 QIHDDLADP
+248 QTYDDLVHR
-257 GMTPPLYPNHYIK
+257 GMTSHSYANRYSK
-270 ALGDVEDIKVLKQ
+270 ALDDVEDLKVLQEVLK
-283 FLADNPE
+283 DRE
-290 KKLLV
+290 RKLLV

-302 LKVAIGIGNFDEAQ
+302 LKVAIGIGDFDKAQ
-316 HIGVY
+316 HIGVF

-331 SLLDCVTKSESLWL
+331 SLLNYVTKSEGLIT
-345 KASKVAQKPVKD
+345 AAQKVRESS

-373 NAANT
+373 DVANT
-378 HRADAGADRLVNFL
+378 HRANAGADRLENFL
-392 EGLRVIPRV
+392 EGV
-401 SQEKLHLT
+401 SAVYGEKGQKVHLT

-426 VQPNVVDDLV
+426 VSPNVVDDLV

-479 GRNPTEMPAFR
+479 GRNPTEMQAFR
-490 HISGDATE
+490 HISGDATK

-504 IPQGPFGNHSTYLE
+504 IPRGPFGNHSTYLE
-518 DKTETQKDMARI
+518 NNTETQKNMAEI
-530 MAGLEPGS
+530 VAGLEPSS

>member
-18 LAQQVGDSARDC
+18 LAQQVGDSAEGC
-30 KSGLSDFTRVLGGF
+30 KSNLKRFVDVLAGF

-50 ASAARDQGHFRIEV
+50 ASAARDQGRFRIEA

-75 QEIFLWAEHEIN
+75 QEIFLWAEHEVS
-87 DIVADVASIHEI
+87 DIAADVTSIHEI

-129 DDESALQFAST
+129 DDEPALQFAST

-179 EEAQLPPPGSKPKQI
+179 EEAQLPPPGSNPRQI

-200 LSPQQREELI
+200 LSPQQQEELI
-210 KKYPEII
+210 KKYPAII

-230 VNRSLVDGMLTEA
+230 VNRSLVDGMLAEA
-243 EDRVR
+243 RDRERQTHEDLVHR
-248 QIHDDLADP
+248 
-257 GMTPPLYPNHYIK
+257 GMTSHSYANRYSK
-270 ALGDVEDIKVLKQ
+270 ALDDVEDIEVLQEVLK
-283 FLADNPE
+283 DRE
-290 KKLLV
+290 RKLLV

-302 LKVAIGIGNFDEAQ
+302 LKVAIGIGDFDKAQ
-316 HIGVY
+316 HIGVF

-331 SLLDCVTKSESLWL
+331 SLLNYVTKSEGLNTT
-345 KASKVAQKPVKD
+345 AQGLRKSS

-373 NAANT
+373 NVANT
-378 HRADAGADRLVNFL
+378 HRANAGADRLVNFL
-392 EGLRVIPRV
+392 EGLRVIPRE

-463 PYPGDMVQGIG
+463 PYYGDIVQGIG

-498 GETYHT
+498 GETYRTFTH
-504 IPQGPFGNHSTYLE
+504 PFGNHSTYLE
-518 DKTETQKDMARI
+518 GGTKTQKNMAEI
-530 MAGLEPGS
+530 VAGLEPSS

>member
-18 LAQQVGDSARDC
+18 LAKQVGKSANGC
-30 KSGLSDFTRVLGGF
+30 KSNLERFVNVLAGF

-50 ASAARDQGHFRIEV
+50 ASAARDQGHFRIEA
-64 ARRQVEDLRAL
+64 ARRQVEDLLAL
-75 QEIFLWAEHEIN
+75 QEIFLWAEHEVN
-87 DIVADVASIHEI
+87 DIAADVASIHEV

-129 DDESALQFAST
+129 DDEPALQFAST

-165 GEAGAEHAYQTSDN
+165 GEAGAEHSYQTSEN

-200 LSPQQREELI
+200 LSDQQKKKLI
-210 KKYPEII
+210 EKYPEII

-222 VDIATRDR
+222 VDIKTRDE
-230 VNRSLVDGMLTEA
+230 VNRSLVDGMLAEA
-243 EDRVR
+243 RDRER
-248 QIHDDLADP
+248 QTHDDLVHR
-257 GMTPPLYPNHYIK
+257 GMTSHSYANRYSK
-270 ALGDVEDIKVLKQ
+270 ALDDVEDLKVLQEVLK
-283 FLADNPE
+283 DRE
-290 KKLLV
+290 RKLLV

-302 LKVAIGIGNFDEAQ
+302 LKVAIGIGDFDKAQ
-316 HIGVY
+316 HIGVF
-321 VPGKGTTVRG
+321 VPGKGMTVRG
-331 SLLDCVTKSESLWL
+331 SLLNYVTKSEGLIT
-345 KASKVAQKPVKD
+345 AAQKVRESS

-373 NAANT
+373 DVANT
-378 HRADAGADRLVNFL
+378 HRANAGADRLENFL
-392 EGLRVIPRV
+392 EGV
-401 SQEKLHLT
+401 SAVYGEKGQKVHLT

-426 VQPNVVDDLV
+426 VSPNVVDDLV

-479 GRNPTEMPAFR
+479 GRNPTEMQAFR
-490 HISGDATE
+490 HISGDATK

-504 IPQGPFGNHSTYLE
+504 IPRGPFGNHSTYLE
-518 DKTETQKDMARI
+518 NNTETQKNMAEI
-530 MAGLEPGS
+530 VAGLEPSS

>member
-18 LAQQVGDSARDC
+18 LAKQVGDSAEGC
-30 KSGLSDFTRVLGGF
+30 KSNLKRFVDVLAGF

-50 ASAARDQGHFRIEV
+50 ASAARDQGHFRIEA

-75 QEIFLWAEHEIN
+75 QEIFLWAEHEVS
-87 DIVADVASIHEI
+87 DIAADVTSIHEI
-99 ERTTNITISAS
+99 ERTTNITIFEP

-129 DDESALQFAST
+129 DDEPALQFAST

-179 EEAQLPPPGSKPKQI
+179 EEAQLPPPGSNPRQI

-200 LSPQQREELI
+200 LSPQQQEELI
-210 KKYPEII
+210 KKYPAII

-222 VDIATRDR
+222 VDIAKRDE
-230 VNRSLVDGMLTEA
+230 VNRSLVDGMRTEA

-248 QIHDDLADP
+248 QTYDDLADP

-270 ALGDVEDIKVLKQ
+270 ALGDVEDLKVLKNFIDHHRGQ
-283 FLADNPE
+283 
-290 KKLLV
+290 KLLV
-295 CDRSGER
+295 CDRGGER
-302 LKVAIGIGNFDEAQ
+302 LKVAIGIGDFDKAE
-316 HIGVY
+316 HIGVF
-321 VPGKGTTVRG
+321 VPGMGTTVRG
-331 SLLDCVTKSESLWL
+331 SLLNYVTKSEGLNTT
-345 KASKVAQKPVKD
+345 AQGLRKSS

-373 NAANT
+373 DVANT
-378 HRADAGADRLVNFL
+378 HRANAGADRLENFL
-392 EGLRVIPRV
+392 EGV
-401 SQEKLHLT
+401 SAVYGEKGQKVHLT

-479 GRNPTEMPAFR
+479 GRNPTEMQAFR
-490 HISGDATE
+490 HISGDATK

-504 IPQGPFGNHSTYLE
+504 IPRGPFGNHSTYLE
-518 DKTETQKDMARI
+518 NNTETQKNMAEI
-530 MAGLEPGS
+530 VAGLEPSS

>member
-18 LAQQVGDSARDC
+18 LAQQVGASAEDC
-30 KSGLSDFTRVLGGF
+30 KTNLKRFVDVLAGF

-50 ASAARDQGHFRIEV
+50 ASAARDQGHFRIEA

-75 QEIFLWAEHEIN
+75 QEIFLWAEHEVS
-87 DIVADVASIHEI
+87 DIAADVASIHEV

-129 DDESALQFAST
+129 DDEPALQFAST

-165 GEAGAEHAYQTSDN
+165 GEAGAEHSYQTSEN

-200 LSPQQREELI
+200 LSDQQKKKLI
-210 KKYPEII
+210 EKYPEII

-222 VDIATRDR
+222 VDIKTRDE
-230 VNRSLVDGMLTEA
+230 VNRSLVDGMLAEA
-243 EDRVR
+243 RDRER
-248 QIHDDLADP
+248 QSYDDLVHR
-257 GMTPPLYPNHYIK
+257 GMTSHSYANRYSK
-270 ALGDVEDIKVLKQ
+270 ALDDVEDLKVLQEVLK
-283 FLADNPE
+283 DRE
-290 KKLLV
+290 RKLLV

-302 LKVAIGIGNFDEAQ
+302 LKVAIGIGDFDKAQ
-316 HIGVY
+316 HIGVF

-331 SLLDCVTKSESLWL
+331 SLLNYVTKSEGLIT
-345 KASKVAQKPVKD
+345 AAQKVRESS

-373 NAANT
+373 DVANT
-378 HRADAGADRLVNFL
+378 HRANAGADRLENFL
-392 EGLRVIPRV
+392 EGV
-401 SQEKLHLT
+401 SAVYGEKGQKVHLT

-426 VQPNVVDDLV
+426 VSPNVVDDLV

-479 GRNPTEMPAFR
+479 GRNPTEMQAFR
-490 HISGDATE
+490 HISGDATK

-504 IPQGPFGNHSTYLE
+504 IPRGPFGNHSTYLE
-518 DKTETQKDMARI
+518 NNTETQKNMAEI
-530 MAGLEPGS
+530 VAGLEPSS

>member
-18 LAQQVGDSARDC
+18 LAQQVGASAEDC
-30 KSGLSDFTRVLGGF
+30 KTNLKRFVDVLAGF

-50 ASAARDQGHFRIEV
+50 ASAARDQGHFRIEA

-75 QEIFLWAEHEIN
+75 QEIFLWAEHEVS
-87 DIVADVASIHEI
+87 DIAADVASIHEV

-129 DDESALQFAST
+129 DDEPALQFAST

-145 LSRAEAFI
+145 LSRAETFI

-165 GEAGAEHAYQTSDN
+165 GEAGAEHSYQTSEN

-200 LSPQQREELI
+200 LSDQQKKKLI
-210 KKYPEII
+210 EKYPEII

-222 VDIATRDR
+222 VDIKTRDE
-230 VNRSLVDGMLTEA
+230 VNRSLVDGMLAEA
-243 EDRVR
+243 RDRER
-248 QIHDDLADP
+248 QTYDDLVHR
-257 GMTPPLYPNHYIK
+257 GMTSHSYANRYSK
-270 ALGDVEDIKVLKQ
+270 ALDDVEDLKVLQEVLK
-283 FLADNPE
+283 DRE
-290 KKLLV
+290 RKLLV

-302 LKVAIGIGNFDEAQ
+302 LKVAIGIGDFDKAQ
-316 HIGVY
+316 HIGVF

-331 SLLDCVTKSESLWL
+331 SLLNYVTKSEGLIT
-345 KASKVAQKPVKD
+345 AAQKVRESS

-373 NAANT
+373 DVANT
-378 HRADAGADRLVNFL
+378 HRANAGADRLENFL
-392 EGLRVIPRV
+392 EGV
-401 SQEKLHLT
+401 SAVYGEKGQKVHLT

-426 VQPNVVDDLV
+426 VSPNVVDDLV

-479 GRNPTEMPAFR
+479 GRNPTEMQAFR
-490 HISGDATE
+490 HISGDATK

-504 IPQGPFGNHSTYLE
+504 IPRGPFGNHSTYLE
-518 DKTETQKDMARI
+518 NNTETQKNMAEI
-530 MAGLEPGS
+530 VAGLEPSS